1 MAWFGVRGRAENT
14 VTSLKRRE
22 QNSLAKGEEY
32 QRILFMTS
40 VLFIAEYRDKT

>member
-1 MAWFGVRGRAENT
+1 LAWFGVRGRAENT

-22 QNSLAKGEEY
+22 QSSLAKGEGK

-40 VLFIAEYRDKT
+40 VLFIAEDRGRA